1 MAVEL
6 DNPLFDFGIEQWLS
20 EPDVAFDAF
29 LSGYRF
35 NERRLRASSF
45 RIYKGMFGRLREW
58 ALAQGLSLFDLKAA
72 SIEQFLGSRG
82 LSAET
87 RHRYLLLFTSLFEHL
102 AHIRAGEAELPSLSL
117 ANPARTLLLER
128 EAPSREDPDFM
139 NMAEVRRFVDALPA
153 SSNWKRLRDRA
164 MALMVL
170 GAGLTSSEVLR
181 LRVSDLRFKSGA
193 LEGVWI
199 PAHKPRP
206 ERQAPIQF
214 WARPYVEAWLQE
226 RESLCRGD
234 SSLLRALDRP
244 LVGSLLF
251 PSNLA
256 GAPLKAVTLFRL
268 VKTAL
273 DRAGVVKRYEGPML
287 LRNSCGALWLH
298 QHELLQ
304 VSLWMGHATVRYTE
318 LLLPPNLRKRH

>member
-1 MAVEL
+1 MALEPG
-6 DNPLFDFGIEQWLS
+6 NPLFEFGVEQWLS

-35 NERRLRASSF
+35 NNRWLRTSSF
-45 RIYKGMFGRLREW
+45 RIYKGMFSRLREW
-58 ALAQGLSLFDLKAA
+58 AQTHDLSLFDLKET
-72 SIEQFLGSRG
+72 SIEQFLGSRR

-117 ANPARTLLLER
+117 VNPARTLLLER
-128 EAPSREDPDFM
+128 EAPTREDPDFM
-139 NMAEVRRFVDALPA
+139 NMDEVRRFVDALPA
-153 SSNWKRLRDRA
+153 PSNWKRLRDRA

-181 LRVSDLRFKSGA
+181 LRVSDLRFKSGE
-193 LEGVWI
+193 LEGVWA

-206 ERQAPIQF
+206 ARQVPIQL
-214 WARPYVEAWLQE
+214 WARPCVEAWLHE
-226 RESLCRGD
+226 REALCRGD
-234 SSLLRALDRP
+234 SSLLRASDQP
-244 LVGSLLF
+244 LVGALLF

-256 GAPLKAVTLFRL
+256 GVPSKAVTLFRL
-268 VKTAL
+268 VKAAL
-273 DRAGVVKRYEGPML
+273 DRAGVVKRYEGPTL

-318 LLLPPNLRKRH
+318 LLLPQNLRKRH